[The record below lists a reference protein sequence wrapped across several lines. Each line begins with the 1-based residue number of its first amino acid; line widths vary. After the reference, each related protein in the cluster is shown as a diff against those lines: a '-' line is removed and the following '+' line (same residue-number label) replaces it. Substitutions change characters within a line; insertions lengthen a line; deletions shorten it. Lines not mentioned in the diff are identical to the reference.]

1 MIPTGP
7 RWAAALGGVAVVFG
21 VLMTA
26 AQGNEMLAQ
35 AVITPGSAAARGVPA
50 DCRKD
55 EAEQEGVSTAEC
67 ELMVAAV
74 RATIVSRPTWFRGFE
89 FGLALMAT
97 VAALG
102 SIFVGLAL
110 VDFREWAPRA
120 AVFSFGALVALDA
133 AGFVAALFTGPMLRA
148 MYLWNLL
155 LWFCIHLC
163 LTAGAAVGRR
173 AEAEGA

>member
-1 MIPTGP
+1 MIPIGP

-35 AVITPGSAAARGVPA
+35 ADIAPGSAAARGIPA

-74 RATIVSRPTWFRGFE
+74 RATIVSRPPWFRGFQ
-89 FGLALMAT
+89 FGLALA
-97 VAALG
+97 AALAALV
-102 SIFVGLAL
+102 SIFVGMAL
-110 VDFREWAPRA
+110 VDFRTWAPRA
-120 AVFSFGALVALDA
+120 AVLSFGLLAALDA
-133 AGFVAALFTGPMLRA
+133 VGFVAAVFTGPILRA
-148 MYLWNLL
+148 LYLWNLF
-155 LWFCIHLC
+155 LWFSIHLC
-163 LTAGAAVGRR
+163 LATGAAVGRR
-173 AEAEGA
+173 AESV